1 MGLEGLWTTCG
12 CLIGWGCWAEG
23 ASGAGLARGAGAAG
37 RVGAPTGLERC
48 RRFSGGGTGWAAPVA
63 ATSGP
68 AFMLS
73 GLQVER
79 RRVMLGQDIGNG
91 MQMSLAAFGTQ
102 RWIDALT
109 GEEVVDVGDV
119 GLGRIG
125 EAEEGATLHQALL
138 TLAVDEKAVEADT
151 METRRQHMAEETADE
166 LLGGQA
172 HALVLAV
179 AVVKIAEGHAAV
191 VDPFDPVV
199 GNGNAVDVTTEVAQ
213 QDLWFGEGAFGVD
226 HPRVPIQ
233 GLAQRLPTTRL
244 L

>member
-1 MGLEGLWTTCG
+1 MDDLWVPDWVGLLGGRRL
-12 CLIGWGCWAEG
+12 
-23 ASGAGLARGAGAAG
+23 GAGLARGAGAAG

-91 MQMSLAAFGTQ
+91 MQMALATFGTQ

-151 METRRQHMAEETADE
+151 MEALYALQCIKGFMQSRWLCRECRRGTA
-166 LLGGQA
+166 A
-172 HALVLAV
+172 FLAISMDRGPKS
-179 AVVKIAEGHAAV
+179 A
-191 VDPFDPVV
+191 D
-199 GNGNAVDVTTEVAQ
+199 
-213 QDLWFGEGAFGVD
+213 
-226 HPRVPIQ
+226 
-233 GLAQRLPTTRL
+233 
-244 L
+244 